1 MATDIDAKD
10 ITLRY
15 ADGSL
20 TMTRGNAKALFGED
34 STVLDPRREDV
45 DSAVKAHTRVRV
57 IGGASTNVAAHN
69 RNYKQWATS
78 NANNAAAG
86 SLIYME
92 WDGSEGSWAAR
103 VTGTMAALG
112 SFLQSSSPK
121 LVGFRTARGR
131 KYGPF
136 QQVITP

>member
-1 MATDIDAKD
+1 MATDLDAKD

-34 STVLDPRREDV
+34 STVLDPAREDV
-45 DSAVKAHTRVRV
+45 SATVKKHPRVRV
-57 IGGASTNVAAHN
+57 IGEPSVEVQAHN

-92 WDGSEGSWAAR
+92 WEGSEGKWAAR
-103 VTGTMAALG
+103 VKGTMAALG
-112 SFLQSSSPK
+112 TFLNSNAPK
-121 LVGFRTARGR
+121 LTGFRTARGR

-136 QQVITP
+136 QKVI

>member
-10 ITLRY
+10 VTLRY

-20 TMTRGNAKALFGED
+20 TMTRGNAKDLFGED
-34 STVLDPRREDV
+34 SVVLDPQRGDV
-45 DSAVKAHTRVRV
+45 SSSVKSHTRVRV
-57 IGGASTNVAAHN
+57 IGGGSTNVAAHS
-69 RNYKQWATS
+69 RNYKQWAQST
-78 NANNAAAG
+78 ANNAAAG

-92 WDGSEGSWAAR
+92 WEGSEGKWSAR

-112 SFLQSSSPK
+112 TFLNDNAPK
-121 LVGFRTARGR
+121 LTSFRTARGR

-136 QQVITP
+136 KMVIQ

>member
-20 TMTRGNAKALFGED
+20 TMTRGNAKDLFGED
-34 STVLDPRREDV
+34 STVLDPAREDV
-45 DSAVKAHTRVRV
+45 DSSVKAHTRVRV
-57 IGGASTNVAAHN
+57 IGDPSVNVAAHN

-92 WDGSEGSWAAR
+92 WEGSNGSWAAR
-103 VTGTMAALG
+103 VNGSMAALG
-112 SFLQSSSPK
+112 TFLNDNAPK
-121 LVGFRTARGR
+121 LTGFRTARGR

-136 QQVITP
+136 QKTL

>member
-1 MATDIDAKD
+1 MATDLDAKD

-34 STVLDPRREDV
+34 STVLDPEREDV
-45 DSAVKAHTRVRV
+45 DAAVKAHTRVRV
-57 IGGASTNVAAHN
+57 IGGASVNVAAHN
-69 RNYKQWATS
+69 RNHKQWATS

-92 WDGSEGSWAAR
+92 WEDSEGKWAAR

-112 SFLQSSSPK
+112 TFLNSNAPK
-121 LVGFRTARGR
+121 LTGFRTARGR

-136 QQVITP
+136 QKVI

>member
-20 TMTRGNAKALFGED
+20 TMTRGNAKDLFGED

-45 DSAVKAHTRVRV
+45 ESSVKSHTRVRV

-86 SLIYME
+86 SLIFME
-92 WDGSEGSWAAR
+92 WEGSEGKWAAR
-103 VTGTMAALG
+103 VTGSMAALG
-112 SFLQSSSPK
+112 TFLNSNAPK
-121 LVGFRTARGR
+121 LTGFRTARGR

-136 QQVITP
+136 QMTVAP